1 MLSVTRL
8 LASGL
13 LAAGLSAGAAAQ
25 DIAPDYSELDSWL
38 CHPDNKNDACDR
50 NLDTTVIKANG
61 SFKVERFKD
70 SKNQDID
77 CFYVY
82 PTTSM
87 DESGNSDLIPGEQG
101 EIITAH
107 LQTARLRQHCR
118 VYAPM
123 YRQVTVP
130 ALRSRYTGEPMQIDA
145 NMNYQDVLD
154 AWKHYIEH
162 ENQGRGFVLVGH
174 SQGAGLLSRLIA
186 AEIEGKPVQDQLVSA
201 IIAGS
206 SVTVAPGSKTGGTFK
221 QLPICEAADQTGC
234 VIAFAAYRDRIPPP
248 ANAMFGRSA
257 GSNKAVCTNPAALGG
272 GKAELKHHLS
282 TIGEIAPSFGDYKPW
297 LKSGKEVKTPFVAMP
312 GKIFGE
318 CVERD
323 GFAYLEVSVESDPA
337 DKRQDDIIGDLY
349 NNNEINAS
357 WGLHLID
364 MSLVMGDL
372 LDVVGQQARSYLASQ

>member
-1 MLSVTRL
+1 MLSATR
-8 LASGL
+8 L
-13 LAAGLSAGAAAQ
+13 LAAGLIVAGLGMSASAQ
-25 DIAPDYSELDSWL
+25 DTAPDYSNLDHWL

-61 SFKVERFKD
+61 SFKVERFKE
-70 SKNQDID
+70 SKKQDID

-118 VYAPM
+118 VYAPV

-130 ALRSRYTGEPMQIDA
+130 ALRARFTGQPMQIDA
-145 NMNYQDVLD
+145 NMNYQDVLA
-154 AWKHYIEH
+154 AWNHYMEH
-162 ENQGRGFVLVGH
+162 ENNGRGFVLVGH

-186 AEIEGKPVQDQLVSA
+186 SEIEGKPVQNQLVSA

-221 QLPICEAADQTGC
+221 QLPICESAGQIGC
-234 VIAFAAYRDRIPPP
+234 VIAFASYRDRIPPP
-248 ANAMFGRSA
+248 KDALFGRSA
-257 GSNKAVCTNPAALGG
+257 GKNVAVCTNPAALGG
-272 GKAELKHHLS
+272 GKAELDHHLS

-297 LKSGKEVKTPFVAMP
+297 VKSGKDVKTPFVAMP

-323 GFAYLEVSVESDPA
+323 GFAYLEVSVKADPN

-349 NNNEINAS
+349 NNNEINAT

-364 MSLVMGDL
+364 MSLVMGNLVDI
-372 LDVVGQQARSYLASQ
+372 VGQQAKRYAAK